1 MLEKCIK
8 FIGIP
13 KGSGSI
19 PPSPRKT
26 PPYSEIEIA
35 EIAYPVN
42 THRLIKAGIYSS
54 FFIHKKYI
62 PKTKIKKKEETIHTK
77 CVRA

>member
-1 MLEKCIK
+1 MQEKCIK

-13 KGSGSI
+13 NGSGSN
-19 PPSPRKT
+19 PSSPRKT
-26 PPYSEIEIA
+26 PPYKEIVIA
-35 EIAYPVN
+35 EMAYPIN
-42 THRLIKAGIYSS
+42 THKLIKAGVYSS

-62 PKTKIKKKEETIHTK
+62 PKIKMKKKEETIHTK